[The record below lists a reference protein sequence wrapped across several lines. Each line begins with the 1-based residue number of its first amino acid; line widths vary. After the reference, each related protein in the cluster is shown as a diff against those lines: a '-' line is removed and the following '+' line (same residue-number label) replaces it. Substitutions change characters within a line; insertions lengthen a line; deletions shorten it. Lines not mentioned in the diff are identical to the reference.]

1 MSAKK
6 RQQTMAKM
14 RREQAVKE
22 RRARKQQK
30 KEEAA
35 AARSAKAAESTLS
48 ADLGTTQDEVADAP
62 LIARDAPA
70 IATEPTL
77 RAT

>member
-1 MSAKK
+1 MMSAKK

-30 KEEAA
+30 KEEA
-35 AARSAKAAESTLS
+35 RSAKAAESTLS

-62 LIARDAPA
+62 LGARDAPA
-70 IATEPTL
+70 IATQPTL

>member
-30 KEEAA
+30 KEEA
-35 AARSAKAAESTLS
+35 RSAKAAESTLS

-62 LIARDAPA
+62 LGAHDAPA